1 MFNLQQNYKMKRLF
15 YFLALTLYVL
25 SASGQPISK
34 PRLLKKVLS
43 LEMALTADDDMPGTR
58 GASVVWHPLQKKY
71 YAAMAGNVGYPLCVF
86 NAAGKRISKDDH
98 ITEADVRGLWYN
110 ATKKAIQ
117 GNQYDDYGW
126 FQYKLNLSGMVQES
140 EELQSG
146 MNQPDP
152 QSVGAY
158 YPVKKQV
165 LFLKGSQLYYYDEES
180 AMPLDSMAI
189 HWGRKKADGPAD
201 DEDIY
206 MSSVNHNYTTV
217 VFTGIKGAELG
228 FLNVSDMKVE
238 LYDIKTGYLT
248 QSLAL
253 PEEAP
258 VESSFNFAY
267 TNGIYWLFSMKTR
280 TWHGYK

>member
-1 MFNLQQNYKMKRLF
+1 MKRLF
-15 YFLALTLYVL
+15 YFIALLFSIH
-25 SASGQPISK
+25 SASAQVTTK
-34 PRLLKKVLS
+34 PRVLKKVLS
-43 LEMALTADDDMPGTR
+43 LQMALTAEDDMPGTR

-86 NAAGKRISKDDH
+86 SAAGKRISKDDH

-110 ATKKAIQ
+110 TAKKAIQ
-117 GNQYDDYGW
+117 GNQYNDYGW

-146 MNQPDP
+146 MNQPDA

-165 LFLKGSQLYYYDEES
+165 LFIKGSQLYFYDEES
-180 AMPLDSMAI
+180 AMPLDSLAI
-189 HWGRKKADGPAD
+189 HWSRKKTEGPAD
-201 DEDIY
+201 DEDIS
-206 MSSVNHNYTTV
+206 MSSENHNYTTV
-217 VFTGIKGAELG
+217 VYTGIKGAEIG
-228 FLNVSDMKVE
+228 FLNTSDMKVE
-238 LYDIKTGYLT
+238 LYNITTGYMT

-253 PEEAP
+253 PDETP
-258 VESSFNFAY
+258 VEPSFNFAY
-267 TNGIYWLFSMKTR
+267 TNGIYWFFSMKTR